1 MSSQIANR
9 PAGEVAI
16 YKAEYF
22 FEKLGLTN
30 EWEKEKGFA
39 LQAMQGNDTLAKCA
53 PDSIVKAVA
62 NVALTGLSLDP
73 SRKLA
78 YLIPRGGQAILQ
90 PSYRG
95 LMKSVTSSG
104 TVIAFEAKVVY
115 KGDDFQFQ
123 EGSDPFIK
131 HQSLDLKE
139 DLTTDDLKLLTER
152 EQNPYKA
159 MRCAYSV
166 AILPEGVRSFV
177 IMPRWRID
185 KIKACAKG
193 TDRSTSPWKAWPEEQ
208 IRKTV
213 LAYHTKTL
221 DVGEKAAQAVQLFH
235 DNDGLEKIAEE
246 VRGLHA
252 MITDNSQEGVEVIS
266 DSQIADLEGLISE
279 VKGDVENLCSFFKIR
294 NLEALPVSSYEKAV
308 KMLENKRSA

>member
-1 MSSQIANR
+1 MGTQIDRR

-39 LQAMQGNDTLAKCA
+39 IQAMQANDTLARCN
-53 PDSIVKAVA
+53 PQSIVKAVA

-78 YLIPRGGQAILQ
+78 FLIPRGGQAILQ

-104 TVIAFEAKVVY
+104 AVIAFEAKVVY
-115 KGDDFQFQ
+115 KGDEFNFQ

-131 HQSLDLKE
+131 HLSLDLAE
-139 DLTTDDLKLLTER
+139 ELTPTEMKLLVER
-152 EQNPYKA
+152 EQNPYEA

-166 AILPEGVRSFV
+166 ALLPGGVRSFV
-177 IMPRWRID
+177 IMPKWRMD
-185 KIKACAKG
+185 KVKACAQG
-193 TDRSTSPWKAWPEEQ
+193 TDKPTSPWKKWPEEQ

-221 DVGEKAAQAVQLFH
+221 DVGEKAAAAVQLFH
-235 DNDGLEKIAEE
+235 DNDGLAKIAEE
-246 VRGLHA
+246 VRGGLLAIMSPVDVIDDEQWREIDTMISQVGSNNAEFCAFYGIDDIKNLPAEKFNAA
-252 MITDNSQEGVEVIS
+252 MKS
-266 DSQIADLEGLISE
+266 LESKR
-279 VKGDVENLCSFFKIR
+279 VK
-294 NLEALPVSSYEKAV
+294 
-308 KMLENKRSA
+308 